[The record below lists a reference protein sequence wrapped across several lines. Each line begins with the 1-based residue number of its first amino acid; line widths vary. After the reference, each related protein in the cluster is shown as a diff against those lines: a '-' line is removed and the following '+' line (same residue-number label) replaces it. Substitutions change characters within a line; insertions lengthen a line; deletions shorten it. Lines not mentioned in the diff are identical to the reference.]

1 MHPDIPATGG
11 IFEGFAIELADA
23 DAKSHVSR
31 ELSAIAGPDW
41 AVRQFGDRH
50 TDYELIQS
58 KGRLSAQDG
67 WNAAYALRALPGVA
81 YAEPLFALS
90 VFDNPK
96 WVAGRGAAT
105 DSRDSAH
112 LPESDSPEWSLD
124 AIRVREA
131 WQKFFPDSAKP
142 PGHGVVIGHPDTGYQ
157 DHPEL
162 DGRILGEAGYDFLH
176 EDPDAHD
183 DLERP
188 LAEPIPNPGHGTGT
202 ASVIV
207 SPGGGRR
214 KYAGNGWVTGVAPG
228 AQIIPLRTSYS
239 VMLTSA
245 GNLARAIEYAAT
257 HGAHVIS
264 ISMGGLFSW
273 RLRRAVMFAQQ
284 HGVIICAAAG
294 NYAPFVGWP
303 AAYDDVI
310 ACAASNARGGT
321 WRWGCRGQ
329 AVDVTAPGESVWRA
343 TVRKEE
349 DGLKYDVSRGS
360 GTSLATTCTAG
371 VAAMWLSY
379 HGRDALIVR
388 YGKENL
394 PRVFQ
399 RVLRESCVK
408 FPGWKEGKF
417 GEGLV
422 DAFRTLDAPLPDLV
436 ADGGTPSDRDADGHP
451 KIDRGGLRTF
461 AHLFDMSDGRSES
474 AVEARDIAERDLR
487 RALAALLDTSQDEVP
502 ARLRET
508 GPELAFHLAT
518 DPSLYWSFAT
528 ILEKWEKA
536 ARESS
541 TVEDSN
547 AVIAVNFEIEGLRQ
561 SLSSRASAPLQSQ
574 LTGPRKARVGL
585 PGTSGSAA
593 PHL

>member
-1 MHPDIPATGG
+1 M
-11 IFEGFAIELADA
+11 
-23 DAKSHVSR
+23 
-31 ELSAIAGPDW
+31 
-41 AVRQFGDRH
+41 RQFGDRA

-96 WVAGRGAAT
+96 WMEGRGAAT

-131 WQKFFPDSAKP
+131 WRKFFPDAAKP
-142 PGHGVVIGHPDTGYQ
+142 PGHGVLIGHPDTGYQ

-176 EDPDAHD
+176 EDADAHD

-273 RLRRAVMFAQQ
+273 RLRRAVMFAQK

-294 NYAPFVGWP
+294 NFAPFVGWP

-321 WRWGCRGQ
+321 WRLGVSG
-329 AVDVTAPGESVWRA
+329 PG
-343 TVRKEE
+343 
-349 DGLKYDVSRGS
+349 G
-360 GTSLATTCTAG
+360 
-371 VAAMWLSY
+371 
-379 HGRDALIVR
+379 
-388 YGKENL
+388 
-394 PRVFQ
+394 
-399 RVLRESCVK
+399 
-408 FPGWKEGKF
+408 
-417 GEGLV
+417 
-422 DAFRTLDAPLPDLV
+422 
-436 ADGGTPSDRDADGHP
+436 
-451 KIDRGGLRTF
+451 
-461 AHLFDMSDGRSES
+461 
-474 AVEARDIAERDLR
+474 
-487 RALAALLDTSQDEVP
+487 
-502 ARLRET
+502 
-508 GPELAFHLAT
+508 
-518 DPSLYWSFAT
+518 
-528 ILEKWEKA
+528 
-536 ARESS
+536 
-541 TVEDSN
+541 
-547 AVIAVNFEIEGLRQ
+547 
-561 SLSSRASAPLQSQ
+561 
-574 LTGPRKARVGL
+574 
-585 PGTSGSAA
+585 
-593 PHL
+593 